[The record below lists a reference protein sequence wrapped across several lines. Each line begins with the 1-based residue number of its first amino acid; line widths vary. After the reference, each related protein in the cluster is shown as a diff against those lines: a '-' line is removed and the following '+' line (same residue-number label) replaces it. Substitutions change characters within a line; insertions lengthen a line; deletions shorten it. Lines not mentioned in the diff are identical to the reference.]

1 MKRSK
6 LILLVLILVCLV
18 LVVVG
23 VVAGNRWLNARAAA
37 DRAEA
42 QAIEADMANRQCKDR
57 LGQIGQGCLAYS
69 RAHSGS
75 FPDTLAAINVVP
87 VCPGSGERYVYLG
100 KGFNISTTPPDVAAK
115 YVIAYEPSASHF
127 GQRWFLFADGHLEP
141 FSPQASDPLI
151 AALKEG
157 KNPPR

>member
-6 LILLVLILVCLV
+6 LIILILIPVCLV
-18 LVVVG
+18 LIVVG
-23 VVAGNRWLNARAAA
+23 VVAGNRWLSARAAA
-37 DRAEA
+37 DRAEE
-42 QAIEADMANRQCKDR
+42 QAVEADMFNRQCKDR

-75 FPDTLAAINVVP
+75 FPDTLAAINVVA
-87 VCPGSGERYVYLG
+87 VCPGSGEQYVYLG
-100 KGFNISTTPPDVAAK
+100 KGFNAASTPPDVAAK

-127 GQRWFLFADGHLEP
+127 SQRWFLFADGHLEP

>member
-6 LILLVLILVCLV
+6 LILLILIPVCLS

-23 VVAGNRWLNARAAA
+23 VVAGRRWLSARAAA

-42 QAIEADMANRQCKDR
+42 QAIEAEMYNRQCRDR

-75 FPDTLAAINVVP
+75 FPETLAAIGVVP

-100 KGFNISTTPPDVAAK
+100 KGFNISTISPDVATK

-127 GQRWFLFADGHLEP
+127 GQRWFLFADGHLEIFYP
-141 FSPQASDPLI
+141 KASDPMI
-151 AALKEG
+151 AALNAG